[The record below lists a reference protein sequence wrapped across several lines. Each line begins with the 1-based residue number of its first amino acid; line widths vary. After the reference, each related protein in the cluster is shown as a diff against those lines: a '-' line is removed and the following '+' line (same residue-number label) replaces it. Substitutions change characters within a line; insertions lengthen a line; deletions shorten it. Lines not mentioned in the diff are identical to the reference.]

1 MNHIA
6 AYKDSAAVRI
16 LLCFLT
22 TTLFVLGMVE
32 TGLARSQEN
41 DMPAGILAV
50 GTASV
55 KQGNLTVAK
64 RQALADAL
72 KNGVEEYLLRRLGG
86 KTVAGRL
93 SRFVQD
99 LVPAAQNE
107 IANFNILGGE
117 EVEGT
122 YRVLVRFHMNE
133 QTLEKTLQ
141 EKGFLL
147 TQGPPAKILFMVSQ
161 HSADSSNSRYWWK
174 EPESGEGLAP
184 VELSLNRTFESLGFS
199 LAGRAMEAPEGENE
213 DALQDIDLSPE
224 EASEWGRICSADV
237 VVTGSCVLD
246 EGLVSLHLRAVDVA
260 SGSVVAKQGAQASLD
275 QSLKGSKRT
284 RRGIEQAVDMAAE
297 PLADGIRETFQR
309 SQSDSKRI
317 TLTLEGVGSLKLIQ
331 QFTRFLQ
338 NNIPGVASVTQTG
351 FKGDTVTFSIGYP
364 HGSQRLLQSLLHR
377 PEPPFAMSARRN
389 ESGEIIVAP
398 L

>member
-1 MNHIA
+1 MKHVA
-6 AYKDSAAVRI
+6 AYTDSASARI
-16 LLCFLT
+16 LLCFLAT
-22 TTLFVLGMVE
+22 ALLVLGMGE
-32 TGLARSQEN
+32 TGLARSEEK

-55 KQGNLTVAK
+55 KQGNLTAAK

-86 KTVAGRL
+86 KIVAGRL
-93 SRFVQD
+93 ARFVQD

-122 YRVLVRFHMNE
+122 YRVLVRFQMNE

-147 TQGPPAKILFMVSQ
+147 TQGPSAKILFMVSQ
-161 HSADSSNSRYWWK
+161 HSADSSDSMYWWK
-174 EPESGEGLAP
+174 EPESGEGLTP

-199 LAGRAMEAPEGENE
+199 LAGRAMEAPEGENAE
-213 DALQDIDLSPE
+213 ALQDIDLAPE

-237 VVTGSCVLD
+237 VVTGSCVLGD
-246 EGLVSLHLRAVDVA
+246 GLVSLHLQAVDVA
-260 SGSVVAKQGAQASLD
+260 SASVLAKQRAQASLD
-275 QSLKGSKRT
+275 PGLKGSKRT
-284 RRGIEQAVDMAAE
+284 RRGIEQAVEMAAE

-309 SQSDSKRI
+309 PESDSKRI
-317 TLTLEGVGSLKLIQ
+317 SLTLEGVGSFTLIQ

-351 FKGDTVTFSIGYP
+351 FKGDTVMFSIDYP
-364 HGSQRLLQSLLHR
+364 HGAERLLQSLLNR

-389 ESGEIIVAP
+389 ESGEIVVAP